1 MAAIFSIAA
10 DQVSVTAMEFH
21 GQRNMLQSFSVEH
34 VVSPPFCHKSVNQR
48 VIRASTIPSSFSS
61 SNHHYHPPPLN
72 PQARKMGQ
80 GACRSL
86 VAFYQGV
93 SLVHLNLPP
102 LVLTFAARGSASVNV
117 GAILDSYDTLEEALR
132 CARWRTGGERGPGG
146 LVSSFSMYMPL
157 HSG

>member
-1 MAAIFSIAA
+1 
-10 DQVSVTAMEFH
+10 
-21 GQRNMLQSFSVEH
+21 
-34 VVSPPFCHKSVNQR
+34 
-48 VIRASTIPSSFSS
+48 
-61 SNHHYHPPPLN
+61 
-72 PQARKMGQ
+72 MGQ

-132 CARWRTGGERGPGG
+132 CAMGGEGGGERPEG
-146 LVSSFSMYMPL
+146 LVCSFSMYMPW
-157 HSG
+157 HFG